1 MNEEMAN
8 GILQA
13 YEGIVNTRPLA
24 DKMDK
29 GVFEMFICMLIEE
42 WQLQRPEEDTLE
54 ILEEC
59 RAVAT
64 DVRAIAGVYKM

>member
-13 YEGIVNTRPLA
+13 YNGIMNTRPLA

-42 WQLQRPEEDTLE
+42 WQLERPEEDTLE
-54 ILEEC
+54 ILDEC
-59 RAVAT
+59 RAAAEQ
-64 DVRAIAGVYKM
+64 VRGALGPYK